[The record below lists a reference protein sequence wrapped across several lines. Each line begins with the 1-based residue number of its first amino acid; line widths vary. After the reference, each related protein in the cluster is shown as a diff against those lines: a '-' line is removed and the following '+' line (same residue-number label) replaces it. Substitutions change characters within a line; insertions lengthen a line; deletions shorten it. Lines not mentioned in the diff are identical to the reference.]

1 LALPPR
7 NGIVRAMVRF
17 GDVGLRYGGTG
28 PEVLCDLDFV
38 LEAGTFHWLLGP
50 SGAGKSSLLRLM
62 HLAARPSRGE
72 VEVLGIPLSRAR
84 RGALPALRRRIGVV
98 YQDFRLLP
106 HLSVFDNV
114 ALPLRVAGRGEAQS
128 RADVTEILRW
138 AGLAAKAEQA
148 PAALSG
154 GEQQRVAI
162 ARAVVMR
169 PSLLVADEPTG
180 NLDVPQARRVL
191 SLLQEM
197 HRMGTTVVVAT
208 HAEGLVAEYPAPA
221 LRLAE
226 GRLVSHG

>member
-1 LALPPR
+1 
-7 NGIVRAMVRF
+7 MVRF
-17 GDVGLRYGGTG
+17 GNVGLRYGDAG
-28 PEVLCDLDFV
+28 PEVLHGLNFE
-38 LEAGTFHWLLGP
+38 LETGSFHWLLGA

-72 VEVLGIPLSRAR
+72 VEVLGVALSHAR
-84 RGALPALRRRIGVV
+84 RAALPALRRRIGVV

-106 HLSVFDNV
+106 HLPVFDNV
-114 ALPLRVAGRGEAQS
+114 ALPLRVAGRAEAQS

-138 AGLAAKAEQA
+138 AGLATKADVL

-169 PSLLVADEPTG
+169 PALLVADEPTG

-197 HRMGTTVVVAT
+197 HRLGTTVVVAT
-208 HAEGLVAEYPAPA
+208 HAESLVGEYPAPA